1 MSHYWFIA
9 TPYSKHPDGLD
20 AAFLAACKARGLL
33 LKHGIPCY
41 SPIAHS
47 HPVAVAC
54 GLDPRDLSIWLP
66 CEAPMR
72 TNACGIIML
81 REVSWDTSTGM
92 KHEWDEF
99 RDAGKPVVWMDPDVV
114 TPELLDDLNNLPLHG
129 TPFPPPMSIPV
140 PALPPEELRVA
151 EPLPT
156 WLQAKLFNQSVA
168 DIGECL
174 ITLSDMLQQGF
185 KADNEGRRGGIACG
199 LERAAAHVR
208 GERYVPMVDPK
219 HTKNKSG
226 N

>member
-33 LKHGIPCY
+33 LQHHIPCY

-47 HPVAVAC
+47 HPVAMAC

-66 CEAPMR
+66 AEKPIRAG
-72 TNACGIIML
+72 ACGVIML
-81 REVSWDTSTGM
+81 REVSWDTSEGM
-92 KHEWDEF
+92 KIEWDEF
-99 RDAGKPVVWMDPDVV
+99 KEAGKPVVWMDPDTV
-114 TPELLDDLNNLPLHG
+114 TPELLNALNNLPLHG
-129 TPFPPPMSIPV
+129 TPFPPPAQPPV
-140 PALPPEELRVA
+140 VVEPVSPE
-151 EPLPT
+151 
-156 WLQAKLFNQSVA
+156 LQAKLLIQSVA

-174 ITLSDMLQQGF
+174 VTLSDILQQGF

-208 GERYVPMVDPK
+208 GERYVPVVNPK
-219 HTKNKSG
+219 HMKNKSG